1 MLLLGKGYILDLVM
15 SLNDTKDYLSDIKG
29 RFTCCCKQGYIWL
42 TQRVDLPVVASRAD
56 TKGRFTCCGK
66 QGWHKG

>member
-1 MLLLGKGYILDLVM
+1 MTQRVDLTIVA
-15 SLNDTKDYLSDIKG
+15 SSTCTKG
-29 RFTCCCKQGYIWL
+29 RFTCAR
-42 TQRVDLPVVASRAD
+42 RVDLPVVAARTD